1 MNTKVFEEL
10 VEAARQEIAHNGDD
24 LYLGNLSSAMHN
36 AEAELK
42 KQGEVKVFE
51 GVVFTKHKDMVRT
64 TEDFEYFYQNLPIE
78 KPVRITVEKLGEK

>member
-1 MNTKVFEEL
+1 MNRKVFEEL

-42 KQGEVKVFE
+42 KQGEILNIGKANCH
-51 GVVFTKHKDMVRT
+51 VVPKGYSVT
-64 TEDFEYFYQNLPIE
+64 YIE
-78 KPVRITVEKLGEK
+78 LDCQSAHHITIEKLGDK